1 MKIIIR
7 FLFLVMFLVT
17 LNMTAQEQVI
27 RIFNEVAFESDKI
40 LLEKQEAFN
49 YKKDGNHFVVLDL
62 KDNELIIGDITSL
75 GDGKFSSVIT
85 FVAENKKFS
94 NAKII
99 GRSDL
104 FFAMLNNNVINKDFK
119 IDPEKLE
126 LFFEKYNE
134 LK

>member
-1 MKIIIR
+1 MKIVHV
-7 FLFLVMFLVT
+7 LSTLLVLMT
-17 LNMTAQEQVI
+17 LNMNAQEKI
-27 RIFNEVAFESDKI
+27 ERIINEVQFKADKI
-40 LLEKQEAFN
+40 ILNKQEAFN
-49 YKKDGNHFVVLDL
+49 YRKDGNHFSVSDL
-62 KDNELIIGDITSL
+62 NNNELIIGDITSL

-85 FVAENKKFS
+85 FVVENKKFS

-104 FFAMLNNNVINKDFK
+104 FFALLNENVISKEFK

-126 LFFEKYNE
+126 VFFEKYNE

>member
-1 MKIIIR
+1 
-7 FLFLVMFLVT
+7 
-17 LNMTAQEQVI
+17 MTAQEQVN
-27 RIFNEVAFESDKI
+27 RIFNEVQFKSDKI

-49 YKKDGNHFVVLDL
+49 YKKDGNHFSVLDL
-62 KDNELIIGDITSL
+62 NNNELIIGDITSL

>member
-1 MKIIIR
+1 MHFFVVII
-7 FLFLVMFLVT
+7 LLVT
-17 LNMTAQEQVI
+17 IKMSAQEQVN
-27 RIFNEVAFESDKI
+27 RIINEVAFKSDKI
-40 LLEKQEAFN
+40 ILENKEAFN
-49 YKKDGNHFVVLDL
+49 YKKDGNHFSVLDL
-62 KDNELIIGDITSL
+62 NNNELIIGDITSL
-75 GDGKFSSVIT
+75 GEGKFSSVIT

-104 FFAMLNNNVINKDFK
+104 FFAMLNNNVITKEFK
-119 IDPEKLE
+119 IDPEKLD

>member
-1 MKIIIR
+1 MKIIR
-7 FLFLVMFLVT
+7 FHFVILLLIT
-17 LNMTAQEQVI
+17 INMAAQEKI
-27 RIFNEVAFESDKI
+27 ERIFNEVEFKPDKI
-40 LLEKQEAFN
+40 LLEKREAFN
-49 YKKDGNHFVVLDL
+49 YQKYGNHFLVLDL
-62 KDNELIIGDITSL
+62 NNNELIIGDITSL

-104 FFAMLNNNVINKDFK
+104 FFAMLNNNVINKEFK
-119 IDPEKLE
+119 IDTEKLDV
-126 LFFEKYNE
+126 FFAKYNE